1 MNELIQIIKIL
12 EPDEVNE
19 LNKHIDSLNFNRN
32 SVFGEKGDTSVVDSI
47 RTSTGTSLDDNHEI
61 TQKFHTKINKGL
73 DEYKRRVEKI
83 HYNFSYYPIPQ
94 VIRGRDHG
102 ERVYKYYNMKRR
114 KNINFIMMQHKEE
127 NKKNIIV
134 KYL

>member
-61 TQKFHTKINKGL
+61 TQKFHAKINKGL

-83 HYNFSYYPIPQ
+83 HYNFDSKVENLYI
-94 VIRGRDHG
+94 RDHK
-102 ERVYKYYNMKRR
+102 RIARNKRR
-114 KNINFIMMQHKEE
+114 NQRRAAQRKFRKEE
-127 NKKNIIV
+127 EE
-134 KYL
+134 